1 MSNQASPASAQAFEV
16 PAGLYLSAAFAAGL
30 IYPLG
35 FEPFGWTILALF
47 SVGVLCALFQ
57 VANSRSIFLIGY
69 LFGLGKYGLGVSW
82 IYVSI
87 HEYGGASPG
96 LAALLVVVFVAG
108 FSLIPA
114 FLGYVYSRAFRPM
127 APILSM
133 LAFSALWVL
142 HEWVLMWVLTGF
154 PWLLLGYAGL
164 DTSFEG
170 LAPVGGVLLVSFTMA
185 FLASGF
191 AFAIMAGE
199 LSKRATYIF
208 VAGVPW
214 VLGWLLTLDEWTQ
227 PYGQVTVAVAQ
238 GSVPQDL
245 KWQPEHLDLSLDTYW
260 ELMEEAWDND
270 LIVLPEAAIPLT
282 IDRAEEYLERIREQA
297 MATDTGVILGIPK
310 LVPSRFREGWA
321 FHNTAL
327 GLGLAEG
334 EYAKQR
340 LVPFGEY
347 VPLEASLRGLIGF
360 FDLPMSHTEPGAS
373 DQSPIILHKG
383 DERIEIATAICYE
396 IAFPELVRS
405 LAQDPGF
412 IVTLSNDAWFGNSLG
427 PKQHLQIARM
437 RSVEFGRYVLRATNN
452 GVTAI
457 IAPRKPENSDA
468 SYWVVH
474 RNEKDV
480 LEFRVELM
488 RGKTPYHRWGNAW
501 LILSLGLM
509 ACFLAIWKRARTK

>member
-1 MSNQASPASAQAFEV
+1 M
-16 PAGLYLSAAFAAGL
+16 
-30 IYPLG
+30 
-35 FEPFGWTILALF
+35 
-47 SVGVLCALFQ
+47 
-57 VANSRSIFLIGY
+57 
-69 LFGLGKYGLGVSW
+69 
-82 IYVSI
+82 
-87 HEYGGASPG
+87 
-96 LAALLVVVFVAG
+96 
-108 FSLIPA
+108 
-114 FLGYVYSRAFRPM
+114 
-127 APILSM
+127 
-133 LAFSALWVL
+133 
-142 HEWVLMWVLTGF
+142 
-154 PWLLLGYAGL
+154 
-164 DTSFEG
+164 
-170 LAPVGGVLLVSFTMA
+170 
-185 FLASGF
+185 
-191 AFAIMAGE
+191 
-199 LSKRATYIF
+199 
-208 VAGVPW
+208 
-214 VLGWLLTLDEWTQ
+214 
-227 PYGQVTVAVAQ
+227 
-238 GSVPQDL
+238 
-245 KWQPEHLDLSLDTYW
+245 SLDTYW
-260 ELMEEAWDND
+260 ELMDEAWDND
-270 LIVLPEAAIPLT
+270 LIVLPEAAVPLT
-282 IDRAEEYLERIREQA
+282 IDRAEAYLERIRKQA
-297 MATDTGVILGIPK
+297 LATDTGVILGIPK
-310 LVPSRFREGWA
+310 LVPSSFRDGWA

-383 DERIEIATAICYE
+383 GERIEIATAICYE

-457 IAPRKPENSDA
+457 IAPRKLENSDA

>member
-1 MSNQASPASAQAFEV
+1 MSTQASRASAPTFEG
-16 PAGLYLSAAFAAGL
+16 PARLYLWAAFGAGF

-35 FEPFGWTILALF
+35 FEPFAWALLALF
-47 SVGVLCALFQ
+47 SVIVLCALFQ
-57 VANSRSIFLIGY
+57 GANARAVFLIGY
-69 LFGLGKYGLGVSW
+69 FFGLGKYGLGVSW

-87 HEYGGASPG
+87 HEYGGASPS

-114 FLGYVYSRAFRPM
+114 CLGYVYRRAFQPLP
-127 APILSM
+127 PILSM

-142 HEWVLMWVLTGF
+142 HEWVHMWVLTGF

-164 DTSFEG
+164 DIGFEG
-170 LAPVGGVLLVSFTMA
+170 FAPIGGVLLVSFSMA
-185 FLASGF
+185 LVASGF
-191 AFAIMAGE
+191 TFAVIAGRGP
-199 LSKRATYIF
+199 KRISYIL

-214 VLGWLLTLDEWTQ
+214 MLGWLLTLHEWTQ
-227 PYGQVTVAVAQ
+227 PYGQVTVALAQ
-238 GSVPQDL
+238 GSVPQEL

-270 LIVLPEAAIPLT
+270 LIVLPEAAVPLT
-282 IDRAEEYLERIREQA
+282 IDRAEAYLERIREQA

-310 LVPSRFREGWA
+310 LVPSSSGEGWA

-383 DERIEIATAICYE
+383 DERIEIAVAICYE

-405 LAQDPGF
+405 LAEDPGF
-412 IVTLSNDAWFGNSLG
+412 IVTLSNDAWFGNSIG
-427 PKQHLQIARM
+427 PRQHLQIAKM
-437 RSVEFGRYVLRATNN
+437 RAVEFGRYVLRATNN
-452 GVTAI
+452 GVTMI
-457 IAPRKPENSDA
+457 IAPRKPENYGA
-468 SYWVVH
+468 RYWVVR
-474 RNEKDV
+474 RNEIDV
-480 LEFRVELM
+480 LEFRAELM

-501 LILSLGLM
+501 LILLLGLM